1 MTSTTGET
9 PVAQPGASAHG
20 DAEAPTHPI
29 THRSWMVFVAIVAA
43 AATVLALVLLSTA
56 DAAAKTTTAART
68 SDVADP
74 TAAVSVGASLMAM
87 AWELT
92 PPAGRAEA
100 CAQFGADPTAAWAA
114 YSGAGDPGS
123 LPTQPE
129 FAAFLTG
136 SC

>member
-1 MTSTTGET
+1 MTSTTGEIT
-9 PVAQPGASAHG
+9 VAQPGASAPA
-20 DAEAPTHPI
+20 DAEAPARPG
-29 THRSWMVFVAIVAA
+29 THRSWMGLVALVAA
-43 AATVLALVLLSTA
+43 VATALALVWVGTA
-56 DAAAKTTTAART
+56 GAAAKTTTAART
-68 SDVADP
+68 SEVTDITP
-74 TAAVSVGASLMAM
+74 AVSIGASLMAM

>member
-1 MTSTTGET
+1 MGL
-9 PVAQPGASAHG
+9 VAL
-20 DAEAPTHPI
+20 
-29 THRSWMVFVAIVAA
+29 VAA
-43 AATVLALVLLSTA
+43 VATALALVWVGTA
-56 DAAAKTTTAART
+56 GAAAKTTTAART
-68 SDVADP
+68 SEVTDITP
-74 TAAVSVGASLMAM
+74 AVSIGASLMAM